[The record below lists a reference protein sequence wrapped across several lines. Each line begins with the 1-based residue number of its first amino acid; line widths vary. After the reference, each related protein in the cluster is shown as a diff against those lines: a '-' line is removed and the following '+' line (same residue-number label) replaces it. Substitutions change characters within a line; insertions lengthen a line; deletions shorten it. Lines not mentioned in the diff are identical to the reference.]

1 MKKEKT
7 NFTTLMCDRK
17 GVPALCIGTMT
28 TSPEVPDFSLVR
40 FVHHGT
46 NHCVENIIRVKH
58 YSGTLSQLIP
68 YLGSRVYRY
77 IVPRIGVR
85 QSTSPAPVARIRY
98 VAVTAV
104 RSVLVCAS
112 SPTCE
117 LCATLRL
124 AIFGPSWMEAKV
136 AD

>member
-58 YSGTLSQLIP
+58 YSGTLSQLVICQ
-68 YLGSRVYRY
+68 GSRVYHY
-77 IVPRIGVR
+77 IEFDARIGIG
-85 QSTSPAPVARIRY
+85 QSTGPAPVARIRY
-98 VAVTAV
+98 VALTAV
-104 RSVLVCAS
+104 WSGLGCAS
-112 SPTCE
+112 S
-117 LCATLRL
+117 LHL
-124 AIFGPSWMEAKV
+124 
-136 AD
+136 